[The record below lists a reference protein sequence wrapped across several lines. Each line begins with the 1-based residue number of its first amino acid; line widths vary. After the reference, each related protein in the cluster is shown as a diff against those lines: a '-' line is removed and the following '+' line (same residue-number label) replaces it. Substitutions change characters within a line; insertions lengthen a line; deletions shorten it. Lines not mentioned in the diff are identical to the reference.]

1 MTGPDTRDPDIVK
14 IAKSDLEFRMHVI
27 TSLSRI
33 ETTLTNHTQE
43 DERRFKEL
51 GEKYTGVSS
60 SIGDIDKDRSKLM
73 GIWIGISSIAIAL
86 FAVFSAWWKK

>member
-1 MTGPDTRDPDIVK
+1 MSGPDTRDPDVVK

-33 ETTLTNHTQE
+33 ETTLTNHTME

-51 GEKYTGVSS
+51 GDKYSGVSS
-60 SIGDIDKDRSKLM
+60 SVGDIDKDRSKFY
-73 GIWIGISSIAIAL
+73 GIFLGISAVVTAL
-86 FAVFSAWWKK
+86 FALLSTWWKK